1 MRLMYHEQVRSFVRN
16 NRDILLS
23 RATMEICF
31 SYPPFKHVSPA
42 TKLLILKELNG
53 RVESVGD
60 AAIVAQSLDSAWD
73 VVTQLLHSADARMR
87 QYTCQ
92 LLGTLAPSYDST
104 SSRLEACVQLASRDD
119 ATVVQSAAEGRDGV
133 QAVADIEIWEY
144 IPEYLDSWNSHAAY
158 TLSKISR
165 CPDGV
170 RPILHA
176 IGSED
181 LTYLVNSPDVETRRW
196 TRSFLRKVAHHEFPN
211 WTKQFVRYSEPLSA
225 QILNRAYRF
234 NCRRDKT

>member
-60 AAIVAQSLDSAWD
+60 AAIVAQSFDSAWD

-104 SSRLEACVQLASRDD
+104 SSRLEACVQLASRLRDD
-119 ATVVQSAAEGRDGV
+119 ATVVQSAAFYAISQSSEGRDGV

-144 IPEYLDSWNSHAAY
+144 IPEYLDSWNSHNQRSKRHCDRS
-158 TLSKISR
+158 LSTGSIHVVEDKSLSGRRTTHSPRNRIR
-165 CPDGV
+165 GPRLPCELV
-170 RPILHA
+170 R
-176 IGSED
+176 
-181 LTYLVNSPDVETRRW
+181 R
-196 TRSFLRKVAHHEFPN
+196 
-211 WTKQFVRYSEPLSA
+211 
-225 QILNRAYRF
+225 
-234 NCRRDKT
+234 